1 MYFAVIQ
8 DKSSFITFVSAIKGT
23 QKRIASVVLEKC
35 NLCLALDEDTNA
47 TQNLISYNALANG
60 DYSAL
65 NNFVFSSSD
74 SSVSVLLYTQ
84 KEEEYNDYL
93 ATNRIDDEI
102 TD

>member
-8 DKSSFITFVSAIKGT
+8 DKSSFITFVSAIKGN

-35 NLCLALDEDTNA
+35 NLCLALDEDTSA
-47 TQNLISYNALANG
+47 TQNLTCYTALSKG
-60 DYSAL
+60 DYTAL
-65 NNFVFSSSD
+65 NNFVFSSAD

-84 KEEEYNDYL
+84 NEEEYNDYL

-102 TD
+102 TE